1 MTALLWAAAI
11 VFVALGVAGLVIPAL
26 PGPVLIFVGLFAA
39 AWAEN
44 FEYVG
49 AFMLVALAMLAAL
62 AYALDFV
69 AAAFGARRYGA
80 SAGAAI
86 GALIGALVG
95 IFFGLPG
102 LILGPFFGA
111 VLGQLSAAPEL
122 RQAMR
127 AGWGAWVGLVIGIA
141 VKSALAVLMIGLFA
155 VARLV

>member
-1 MTALLWAAAI
+1 MTALLWVVAV
-11 VFVALGVAGLVIPAL
+11 VFIALGIAGLVIPAL
-26 PGPVLIFVGLFAA
+26 PGPILIFVGLFVA

-49 AFMLVALAMLAAL
+49 AFMLVLLAMFAAL

-69 AAAFGARRYGA
+69 AAALGARRYGA

-86 GALIGALVG
+86 GALVGALVG

-102 LILGPFFGA
+102 LILGPFIGA

-122 RQAMR
+122 RQAVR

-141 VKSALAVLMIGLFA
+141 AKTAFAVMMIGLYA
-155 VARLV
+155 VARWV